1 MTRNELIND
10 VVRVYFEGGN
20 WQRYAKQLAREVV
33 KNEHNTSSPDYNRCG
48 RWDDTKK
55 KKADDSK

>member
-20 WQRYAKQLAREVV
+20 WQAYAKQLAREV
-33 KNEHNTSSPDYNRCG
+33 KLGEITFSN
-48 RWDDTKK
+48 DDTMRNNIISST
-55 KKADDSK
+55 DIIE